1 MTYPERQKYITLV
14 LDTVARFGPE
24 RCWNLLDTALDVD
37 AAELIEAL
45 AGALHE
51 AHQLRYTDLF
61 AVPHD
66 ARAGPLRYLP
76 TCTDMVVLQNK

>member
-24 RCWNLLDTALDVD
+24 RCWLMLDAALDVD
-37 AAELIEAL
+37 ATELIMAL

-61 AVPHD
+61 TLPHD
-66 ARAGPLRYLP
+66 ARAAPLRYLP
-76 TCTDMVVLQNK
+76 MLSMG